1 MLAQRRQHDAA
12 ARLAQEERP
21 PEPGFERL
29 YLLADGARRHGDLV
43 AGLLEIQM
51 ARCGLEGAQ
60 GIERRQATTGHDGSE
75 RHVAQVF
82 LGRS

>member
-21 PEPGFERL
+21 PEPGLERF

-75 RHVAQVF
+75 RHIAQVF

>member
-21 PEPGFERL
+21 PEPGLERL

-75 RHVAQVF
+75 RHSAQVF